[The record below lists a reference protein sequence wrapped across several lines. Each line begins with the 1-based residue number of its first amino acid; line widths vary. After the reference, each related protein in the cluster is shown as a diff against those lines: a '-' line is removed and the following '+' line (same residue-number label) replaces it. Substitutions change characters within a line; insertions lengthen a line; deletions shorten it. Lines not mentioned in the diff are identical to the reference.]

1 MRITLNAT
9 VKPETIARIESRIAE
24 GDARYRGEII
34 DKAVELYIE
43 KAGKTAAKKS
53 ARARG

>member
-43 KAGKTAAKKS
+43 KAGKTAAKKT
-53 ARARG
+53 RARG